1 MSTLRLGN
9 DLYHHSDGRAVPAI
23 PGRSTDYLASS
34 GVESPNPGALG
45 WGGES

>member
-23 PGRSTDYLASS
+23 PGRSTDYLAEFRCRI
-34 GVESPNPGALG
+34 VQFGALG
-45 WGGES
+45 WGGGP